1 MVAEKYSVIT
11 TEIKILKNF
20 LIASPFCSVDIRTLL
35 WFQFYLHNKINSR
48 MNRTGYIYDKIWQ
61 ILGHD
66 EGAWNHSVWSLWTLP
81 DHRSLLDRLRKNKNV
96 EIYTI
101 DRLCSILHCEIEDI
115 VEHVPE
121 PDERNE
127 HTEKASE
134 KNNPYSEDKKNS
146 LWLWSDAAFLLAVLS
161 VSGRVFLVF
170 L

>member
-1 MVAEKYSVIT
+1 MIFMNIT
-11 TEIKILKNF
+11 R
-20 LIASPFCSVDIRTLL
+20 SPVHF
-35 WFQFYLHNKINSR
+35 
-48 MNRTGYIYDKIWQ
+48 
-61 ILGHD
+61 
-66 EGAWNHSVWSLWTLP
+66 WT
-81 DHRSLLDRLRKNKNV
+81 DFEKNKNV

-146 LWLWSDAAFLLAVLS
+146 L
-161 VSGRVFLVF
+161 
-170 L
+170 

>member
-1 MVAEKYSVIT
+1 MIKYDRFWVTMKERGIT
-11 TEIKILKNF
+11 
-20 LIASPFCSVDIRTLL
+20 
-35 WFQFYLHNKINSR
+35 Q
-48 MNRTGYIYDKIWQ
+48 YDLYEHYQ
-61 ILGHD
+61 I
-66 EGAWNHSVWSLWTLP
+66 T
-81 DHRSLLDRLRKNKNV
+81 RSLLDRLRKNKNV

-146 LWLWSDAAFLLAVLS
+146 LTVIRCSFFVSCAIRVRESFSGFFIKRYKKRGRSPFLSESYL
-161 VSGRVFLVF
+161 
-170 L
+170 

>member
-1 MVAEKYSVIT
+1 MIKYDRFWVTMKERGIT
-11 TEIKILKNF
+11 
-20 LIASPFCSVDIRTLL
+20 
-35 WFQFYLHNKINSR
+35 Q
-48 MNRTGYIYDKIWQ
+48 YDLYEHYQ
-61 ILGHD
+61 I
-66 EGAWNHSVWSLWTLP
+66 T
-81 DHRSLLDRLRKNKNV
+81 RSLLDRLRKNKNV

-134 KNNPYSEDKKNS
+134 KNNPYSEDQNNS
-146 LWLWSDAAFLLAVLS
+146 RSLRPDAAVLLAVLS

>member
-61 ILGHD
+61 ILGPMKERGITQYDLYEHYQI
-66 EGAWNHSVWSLWTLP
+66 T
-81 DHRSLLDRLRKNKNV
+81 RSLLDRLRKNKNV

>member
-66 EGAWNHSVWSLWTLP
+66 
-81 DHRSLLDRLRKNKNV
+81 
-96 EIYTI
+96 YTI

>member
-1 MVAEKYSVIT
+1 MI
-11 TEIKILKNF
+11 
-20 LIASPFCSVDIRTLL
+20 
-35 WFQFYLHNKINSR
+35 
-48 MNRTGYIYDKIWQ
+48 IYDRFWVTMKERGITQYDLYEHYQ
-61 ILGHD
+61 I
-66 EGAWNHSVWSLWTLP
+66 T
-81 DHRSLLDRLRKNKNV
+81 RSLLDRLRKNKNV

-146 LWLWSDAAFLLAVLS
+146 L
-161 VSGRVFLVF
+161 
-170 L
+170 

>member
-1 MVAEKYSVIT
+1 MKERGIT
-11 TEIKILKNF
+11 
-20 LIASPFCSVDIRTLL
+20 
-35 WFQFYLHNKINSR
+35 Q
-48 MNRTGYIYDKIWQ
+48 YDLYEHYQ
-61 ILGHD
+61 I
-66 EGAWNHSVWSLWTLP
+66 T
-81 DHRSLLDRLRKNKNV
+81 RSLLDRLRKNKNV

>member
-1 MVAEKYSVIT
+1 MIKYDRFWVTMKKRGIT
-11 TEIKILKNF
+11 
-20 LIASPFCSVDIRTLL
+20 
-35 WFQFYLHNKINSR
+35 Q
-48 MNRTGYIYDKIWQ
+48 YDLYEHYQ
-61 ILGHD
+61 I
-66 EGAWNHSVWSLWTLP
+66 T
-81 DHRSLLDRLRKNKNV
+81 RSLLDRLRKNKNV

-146 LWLWSDAAFLLAVLS
+146 LCLRSDAAFLLAVLS

>member
-1 MVAEKYSVIT
+1 MIFMNITRSPVHFWTDFEKI
-11 TEIKILKNF
+11 
-20 LIASPFCSVDIRTLL
+20 
-35 WFQFYLHNKINSR
+35 
-48 MNRTGYIYDKIWQ
+48 
-61 ILGHD
+61 
-66 EGAWNHSVWSLWTLP
+66 
-81 DHRSLLDRLRKNKNV
+81 KNKNV

-146 LWLWSDAAFLLAVLS
+146 L
-161 VSGRVFLVF
+161 
-170 L
+170 